1 MRVYCPECESKAY
14 INTRKNLTIQVTDL
28 YCSCSSVECGHTFV
42 STLSFKHTISP
53 SKKQGLGL
61 LSQLLKELPEAKLK
75 AILFENN
82 ISVA

>member
-14 INTRKNLTIQVTDL
+14 IKTTKKLSSAVTDI

-53 SKKQGLGL
+53 SKNQTINLVELILRDMPKA
-61 LSQLLKELPEAKLK
+61 QLKL
-75 AILFENN
+75 ILAEND
-82 ISVA
+82 IPLI